1 MKTRDKILQTA
12 RLMFNEH
19 GVGDISSRNI
29 SDELKISY
37 GNLCYHF
44 PKKAD
49 LIHQL
54 YMNMQSEL
62 DEELSNLQQEIYGFD
77 FMVQSLRRMLE
88 VMHKYKFVFL
98 DFTQLTRK
106 YPKIKAHGVRQ
117 YQNRMLIGRRIFTF
131 LSNEGYLKEV
141 QREGHYDM
149 IVHNFLMILNLW
161 VMDAELYYTGSNDH
175 KVDHYLELLYSF
187 VRASLTKKGADAFN
201 EVYASFMPPIPDL
214 STPSEL
220 EG

>member
-1 MKTRDKILQTA
+1 
-12 RLMFNEH
+12 MFNEQ
-19 GVGDISSRNI
+19 GVSDISSRNI
-29 SDELKISY
+29 SDKLSISY

-54 YMNMQSEL
+54 YMDMQTEI
-62 DEELSNLQQEIYGFD
+62 DHELSNLQQEIYGFD

-98 DFTQLTRK
+98 DFTLLTRK
-106 YPKIKAHGVRQ
+106 YPKIKAHAVRQ
-117 YQNRMLIGRRIFTF
+117 YQNRMSIGRRIFTF
-131 LSNEGYLKEV
+131 LMQEGYLKEER
-141 QREGHYDM
+141 REGHYDM

-161 VMDAELYYTGSNDH
+161 VMDAELYYTGANDD

-201 EVYASFMPPIPDL
+201 EVYKIFMPPFAGLTTKAEKVNKQSKQVP
-214 STPSEL
+214 E
-220 EG
+220 